1 MTKPKPAL
9 CTSTGELFQLVRVH
23 YQVFN
28 QKTVLGVF
36 KKLRC
41 IDFDADR
48 NRWVWLFE
56 HEAKKLR
63 FGKPYNQVPKNMR
76 PIVIGYFTFRGKDQM
91 LLDVR
96 SYERATKA
104 ISFFDKRISQR
115 AAKVTYLRIVN
126 KLFDSTR
133 EKAQQLIQ
141 QSPDIFF
148 DRDDIS
154 RPADELTEKIEQ
166 LKAEHAEIET
176 RQQVALDWI
185 EQQAQAPLPEVE
197 EIPANFYEDGIEAL
211 EVSLNLRKLE
221 LIEHWKGNK
230 GVNMLNIIQN
240 LNRS

>member
-1 MTKPKPAL
+1 MTPLKPAL

-23 YQVFN
+23 YEVFN

-48 NRWVWLFE
+48 NRWVWLFDN
-56 HEAKKLR
+56 EAKKLR
-63 FGKPYNQVPKNMR
+63 FGKSHNQVPKNMR
-76 PIVIGYFTFRGKDQM
+76 PIVIGYFTFRGEEQL

-115 AAKVTYLRIVN
+115 AAKVTYLRVVN

-133 EKAQQLIQ
+133 EKAKELTQ

-148 DRDDIS
+148 DRDDIA
-154 RPADELTEKIEQ
+154 RPASELTEKMKQ
-166 LKAEHAEIET
+166 LKAEHTEIEA
-176 RQQVALDWI
+176 RQQVALAWL

-221 LIEHWKGNK
+221 LLERWKGNK
-230 GVNMLNIIQN
+230 GASMLNIIQN
-240 LNRS
+240 LTRS